1 MSLSD
6 VARFARICQNSWTV
20 VLMVWRTAE
29 LPQTVDSVDNSK
41 LDLFDKHHERFLT
54 VEVIFRHLL
63 YCRYVERKLVE
74 VWVDHQYTKELGLDS
89 SFSPCCTEFAF
100 AWH

>member
-1 MSLSD
+1 MSIGFNGCDMVVSLIEQHLMSDNDLNDLKLS
-6 VARFARICQNSWTV
+6 
-20 VLMVWRTAE
+20 
-29 LPQTVDSVDNSK
+29 QTVDNSK
-41 LDLFDKHHERFLT
+41 LDLFDTHHERLLT

-89 SFSPCCTEFAF
+89 SFSPCCTEFAGK
-100 AWH
+100 